1 VEKGRFK
8 NKDVAV
14 KHLLD
19 NDSEDVEKVFAKEA
33 LILKYA
39 NHENIVNLIGVCEKP
54 IAIMM
59 EYLEFSF
66 VPFGTDLKANS
77 LSSLLKIMDKNGF
90 TSALTNLYNKIAL
103 DVINGLCY
111 LHQHDTVHRDIK
123 PSNIL
128 VSNLHYT
135 SLGPEK
141 AGNVFEDNPINC
153 KLADLGEA
161 RSNHARTHRM
171 IGNTNT
177 KFLKRGTLGFMAP
190 EIVIEEF
197 MLTSA
202 DLNALKAIDIWAA
215 LMTFFVLLNPDQPH
229 PFYHDMDAAATNT
242 PEGKYLV
249 MPSDQQLK
257 SYLRKKAFPT
267 SSPGYIKEQASS
279 HSKLRQIVNH
289 GMSYESVSRWSAEKI
304 QGVLK
309 ENETIEFFPLTV
321 SQASVLEQS
330 DMLFVRGLP
339 TPSLKNDG
347 SNACAYLSIGIIDK
361 LISSAD
367 THHKCN
373 IDHLKKVVTD
383 VILDFP
389 EKFNDFRDPAAYT
402 DALTAQIL
410 LSSKGLLR
418 NEFELEEKLFNNEFL
433 HSFNAQS
440 KVTSTLEELVR
451 KSKVEETVCAAVMH
465 VGLYIFSLAAFTD
478 GFIAI
483 IETHPI
489 VETLNGNGNGIV
501 VKSKSVFKIWQW
513 IIKRLNNSGVS
524 QNTTPS
530 LMCVHSR

>member
-1 VEKGRFK
+1 
-8 NKDVAV
+8 
-14 KHLLD
+14 
-19 NDSEDVEKVFAKEA
+19 
-33 LILKYA
+33 
-39 NHENIVNLIGVCEKP
+39 
-54 IAIMM
+54 
-59 EYLEFSF
+59 
-66 VPFGTDLKANS
+66 
-77 LSSLLKIMDKNGF
+77 
-90 TSALTNLYNKIAL
+90 
-103 DVINGLCY
+103 
-111 LHQHDTVHRDIK
+111 
-123 PSNIL
+123 
-128 VSNLHYT
+128 
-135 SLGPEK
+135 
-141 AGNVFEDNPINC
+141 
-153 KLADLGEA
+153 
-161 RSNHARTHRM
+161 
-171 IGNTNT
+171 
-177 KFLKRGTLGFMAP
+177 
-190 EIVIEEF
+190 
-197 MLTSA
+197 
-202 DLNALKAIDIWAA
+202 
-215 LMTFFVLLNPDQPH
+215 
-229 PFYHDMDAAATNT
+229 
-242 PEGKYLV
+242 
-249 MPSDQQLK
+249 
-257 SYLRKKAFPT
+257 
-267 SSPGYIKEQASS
+267 
-279 HSKLRQIVNH
+279 
-289 GMSYESVSRWSAEKI
+289 VSRWSAEKI